1 MVMLAD
7 LRFAIRQLAKS
18 PGFTAVAVLTLAL
31 GIGFSASSFS
41 ITNVL
46 LLRDLPYPGAD
57 RLVRIFRT
65 SRQSLSLP
73 HAPANLLDIREA
85 ATSFSATAI
94 FNPDN
99 YALGEPGQPAEHVSG
114 MGATAEFLDVL
125 HVQAALGRGFAPGDD
140 QPDHAPV
147 ALISHRT
154 WARRYGSDPGVL
166 GRTVR
171 LNSQPYTIVGV
182 LPPEFEA
189 PLVWGPV
196 EFITPIALGPGLRTR
211 RTGAW
216 MQCVAR
222 LKPGVSSG
230 QAQSELATIAA
241 RLARAYPKENATDG
255 LRVIALHE
263 SSMNGTIRM
272 LSWLMTGLAL
282 AMLLIAC
289 ANLAGLQA
297 ARAFGRSREYAVR
310 AALGGSRR
318 QLMLPLVAESLVL
331 AAAGGALG
339 LLVAGWSNDI
349 LGRLLPINGPAGLA
363 IPLDGRVLA
372 FAIGVTVVS
381 GLACGVAPAWL
392 ASRASA
398 AAALKEASRSSTPS
412 SGQQHFKRA
421 LMVGQLALALTLVGV
436 ATSFGIGCR
445 AFLRREVGWQ
455 PDGLFYGSI
464 VMPENRYGD
473 LSVQRDFHRALLARL
488 AAIPAVEHATLSP
501 SLPIYSLDIMFR
513 TGGLIAE
520 GPPPPEP
527 GREPTVETGLVSPDF
542 FTTLRI
548 PLRQGAFFPPDLK
561 ADDPPVAIV
570 NQALADR
577 FWPGENPIG
586 RRVRFAAGGP
596 WLQVVGV
603 VGDVRMLILP
613 SAPATQLQLYR
624 PLAQVPSRYVSIALR
639 AAVPPETLTPAVR
652 QAVSA
657 LDPDLAVARA
667 GALRALTDGYMSYLN
682 PVILN
687 LGISAG
693 MGLLIA
699 GVGLFGVISQLT
711 AQRTRDIGVRIA
723 LGARRLDIL
732 RMVLGEGV
740 RLLGIGIVVGV
751 PAYLALTTV
760 VHRTMPEMPLPGL
773 WLLASNVAVLT
784 VAMLL
789 ACYLPARRATKID
802 PIIALRAE

>member
-1 MVMLAD
+1 MND
-7 LRFAIRQLAKS
+7 LRFAFRQLAKS
-18 PGFTAVAVLTLAL
+18 PGFTAAAVLTLAL

-41 ITNVL
+41 VTNAL
-46 LLRDLPYPGAD
+46 LLRDLPYPDAD

-65 SRQSLSLP
+65 SRQSLWLP
-73 HAPANLLDIREA
+73 HTPANLLDIREA
-85 ATSFSATAI
+85 VTSFSATAI

-99 YALGEPGQPAEHVSG
+99 FSLGEPGQPAEQVSG
-114 MGATAEFLDVL
+114 MGATAEFFDLL
-125 HVQAALGRGFAPGDD
+125 HVRPALGRGFAPGDD
-140 QPDHAPV
+140 QPDHPAV
-147 ALISHRT
+147 AVLSHRA
-154 WARRYGSDPGVL
+154 WVLRYGSDPGVL

-182 LPPEFEA
+182 LPAEFEA
-189 PLVWGPV
+189 PLVWGPA
-196 EFITPIALGPGLRTR
+196 EFIIPVTLAPDMRTR

-222 LKPGVSSG
+222 LKPGVSLG
-230 QAQSELATIAA
+230 QARSELATIAA
-241 RLARAYPKENATDG
+241 RLAREYPKENGTDG
-255 LRVIALHE
+255 LRAIALHD
-263 SSMNGTIRM
+263 SNMVGTVRT
-272 LSWLMTGLAL
+272 LTWLMTGLSL

-289 ANLAGLQA
+289 ANLAGLQV
-297 ARAFGRSREYAVR
+297 ARAIGRSREYAVR

-318 QLMLPLVAESLVL
+318 QLMLPLVIESLVL
-331 AAAGGALG
+331 AVAGGGLG
-339 LLVAGWSNDI
+339 LLVAWWSNDI
-349 LGRLLPINGPAGLA
+349 LGRMLPINGLA
-363 IPLDGRVLA
+363 IPLDGRVVG
-372 FAIGVTVVS
+372 FALGVTLVS
-381 GLACGVAPAWL
+381 GLAFGLAPAWL
-392 ASRASA
+392 ASAASA

-412 SGQQHFKRA
+412 PGQQRFKRA

-445 AFLRREVGWQ
+445 AFLRRAVGWQ
-455 PDGLFYGSI
+455 PDGLFAGYI
-464 VMPENRYGD
+464 VMPENRYAD
-473 LSVQRDFHRALLARL
+473 LATQREFHRALLTRL
-488 AAIPAVEHATLSP
+488 AALPGVEHAALGA
-501 SLPIYSLDIMFR
+501 SLPVYALDIMFR
-513 TGGLIAE
+513 TGGLVAE
-520 GPPPPEP
+520 GQPTPEP
-527 GREPTVETGLVSPDF
+527 GREPTVETGLVSADF
-542 FTTLRI
+542 FATLRI

-586 RRVRFAAGGP
+586 RRVRFTAGGP

-603 VGDVRMLILP
+603 VGDIRMLILL
-613 SAPATQLQLYR
+613 SAPATRLQLYR
-624 PLAQVPSRYVSIALR
+624 PLVQVPSRYLAVAVR
-639 AAVPPETLTPAVR
+639 GAVPPETLTPAVR
-652 QAVSA
+652 QAVAA
-657 LDPDLAVARA
+657 LDPDLAVSRA
-667 GALRALTDGYMSYLN
+667 GPLRKLTDDYMAYLD

-751 PAYLALTTV
+751 PAYLGLNLV
-760 VHRTMPEMPLPGL
+760 VHRALPEMTLPGL
-773 WLLASNVAVLT
+773 WLLVANVTVLT
-784 VAMLL
+784 GTMLL

-802 PIIALRAE
+802 PIVALRAE